1 MADHDP
7 QTDQTLLALV
17 VRNNEV
23 RMDTQL
29 DPARAF
35 SLLVAMAVQVGE
47 MLGMRL
53 EWVAGN
59 EPTTKNGII
68 LPRAQ
73 S

>member
-53 EWVAGN
+53 EWVAG

-68 LPRAQ
+68 LPRTR